1 MMKRLYRYLFPV
13 LGLAVAGCSENP
25 QPLDAP
31 GASGTLTMKVS
42 TRSDAA
48 ADDAYDP
55 MEHLTVYI
63 YNSNGEPIRKYTAK
77 EELPER
83 LELLAGE
90 YRVTVE
96 AGEEVAASFTQ
107 RLYKGEE
114 PFTVTP
120 GVNTPVEVR
129 CTLQNTVVEAV
140 FDGTIPENFG
150 TNFEVRVMSG
160 AAYDE
165 SRADASSTL
174 RYTENATGYFTLD
187 EGVDALSWQFSGT
200 QNKHGAVTKTGSI
213 PDVRT
218 PGKYTLTFRYSPDLP
233 GFIEAVAIRVDDST
247 DDFDDTIIWSPDPTI
262 EGDGFEISETQ
273 QYQGGER
280 RFLITTVKPT
290 TAATLTFDGKP
301 YDLLA
306 AISVPV
312 AGLAVEQTAENALTV
327 TLSDD
332 FFAGCT
338 GGDHTL
344 RFEASDNGGG
354 NGDAECIFAL
364 QGIVTPSAADYDLWR
379 NTVTLRA
386 RVFDAGASA
395 VTFGLRTKGGEWQEL
410 AGTDSGDGYWTATL
424 GAEWEESTNENGLA
438 VYTPKAGTGVWAED
452 EYECRAVIGEQESL
466 ASFTTS
472 GGQSI
477 PGGDMEDGSMSCFTI
492 NNQTTAFWGSGNNN
506 YMSAIIGDQ
515 LTRLCTQQEKDGS
528 KCALLATQT
537 AGGMMAAGNLFSG
550 TFVKPSTQGTVG
562 FGQDYDWQS
571 RPKALRLK
579 YHATIGNVDMTKY
592 KDENGNDPIASG
604 QPDRAIIYM
613 AIVDWDA
620 PHNVSSGLSEPS
632 GMWDPSTASSQAEGP
647 IIGYG
652 RFEVTESTSG
662 DEMVDEDLEIYYYDK
677 ETKPSKSYKIVISC
691 SANMYGDYMNGCST
705 NRLYVDDF
713 QWVY

>member
-1 MMKRLYRYLFPV
+1 MKRLYRYLFPV
-13 LGLAVAGCSENP
+13 LGLAVAGCSESS
-25 QPLDAP
+25 QPLDAA

-55 MEHLTVYI
+55 MEHLTVYL
-63 YNSNGEPIRKYTAK
+63 YNSDGNPIRKYSAK
-77 EELPER
+77 EDLPER

-114 PFTVTP
+114 SFTVTP
-120 GVNTPVEVR
+120 GVNTPVEVK
-129 CTLQNTVVEAV
+129 CTLQNTAVAAV

-150 TNFEVRVMSG
+150 TNFEVRVMPG
-160 AAYDE
+160 ATYDE
-165 SRADASSTL
+165 SRADNASTL
-174 RYTENATGYFTLD
+174 RYTEDATGYFTLD
-187 EGVDALSWQFSGT
+187 EGIDALSWQFSGT
-200 QNKHGAVTKTGSI
+200 QNTLGTVTKTGSI

-247 DDFDDTIIWSPDPTI
+247 DDFDDTIIWSPNPTI

-273 QYQGGER
+273 QYQGGEK
-280 RFLITTVKPT
+280 RFLITTVKPM

-306 AISVPV
+306 AISAPA

-364 QGIVTPSAADYDLWR
+364 QGIITPSEADYDLWR

-395 VTFGLRTKGGEWQEL
+395 VTFGLRSKAGEWQEV
-410 AGTDSGDGYWTATL
+410 AGTNSGDGYWTATF
-424 GAEWEESTNENGLA
+424 GAEWVESTNENGQTI
-438 VYTPKAGTGVWAED
+438 YTPTAGTGVWAEG
-452 EYECRAVIGEQESL
+452 EYECRAMIGEQESL
-466 ASFTTS
+466 ASFTTA

-477 PGGDMEDGSMSCFTI
+477 PGGDMEDGSMSCF
-492 NNQTTAFWGSGNNN
+492 NNNHGSFWDSGNNS
-506 YMSAIIGDQ
+506 YTPQ
-515 LTRLCTQQEKDGS
+515 LCTQQEKSGS
-528 KCALLATQT
+528 KCALLAATT
-537 AGGMMAAGNLFSG
+537 SFGVMAAGNLFTGSFNQSG
-550 TFVKPSTQGTVG
+550 FNGTVS
-562 FGQDYDWQS
+562 FGQPYDWQA
-571 RPKALRLK
+571 RPQKMHLLFYAEVLGLVNK
-579 YHATIGNVDMTKY
+579 NQHDGPLA
-592 KDENGNDPIASG
+592 NDTQDQA
-604 QPDRAIIYM
+604 RIYV
-613 AIVDWDA
+613 AIVDWST
-620 PHNVSSGLSEPS
+620 PHGVTSGTSDPTGVWDPAKGIYGGDNTTEASGKIIAYGSYFIEEQSSG
-632 GMWDPSTASSQAEGP
+632 G
-647 IIGYG
+647 
-652 RFEVTESTSG
+652 
-662 DEMVDEDLEIYYYDK
+662 EMLPLDLTLHYYDK
-677 ETKPSKSYKIVISC
+677 ETKPSGSYTLVISC
-691 SANMYGDYMNGCST
+691 ATSAYGDYMNGCST

>member
-1 MMKRLYRYLFPV
+1 MKRLYRYLFPV
-13 LGLAVAGCSENP
+13 LGLAVAGCSESP
-25 QPLDAP
+25 QPLDP
-31 GASGTLTMKVS
+31 EGTTGTLSMKIS

-129 CTLQNTVVEAV
+129 CTLQNTAVEAV

-150 TNFEVRVMSG
+150 TNFEVRVMPG

-165 SRADASSTL
+165 SRADDASTL
-174 RYTENATGYFTLD
+174 RYTEDATGYFTLD
-187 EGVDALSWQFSGT
+187 EGADALSWHFSGT
-200 QNKHGAVTKTGSI
+200 QNTLGTVTKTGSI

-262 EGDGFEISETQ
+262 EGDGFEMSETQ
-273 QYQGGER
+273 QYQGGEK

-306 AISVPV
+306 AISAPA
-312 AGLAVEQTAENALTV
+312 AGLAVEKTAENALTV

-344 RFEASDNGGG
+344 RFEAADNGGG

-364 QGIVTPSAADYDLWR
+364 QGIVAPSEADYDLWR
-379 NTVTLRA
+379 NIVTLRA

-395 VTFGLRTKGGEWQEL
+395 VTFGLRSKGGEWQEV

-424 GAEWEESTNENGLA
+424 GAEWVESTNENDQTI
-438 VYTPKAGTGVWAED
+438 YTPTAGTGVWAEG

-466 ASFTTS
+466 VSFTTA

-477 PGGDMEDGSMSCFTI
+477 PGGDMEDGSMSCF
-492 NNQTTAFWGSGNNN
+492 NNNHGSFWDSGNNSVFGISTTLCEQGLFSG
-506 YMSAIIGDQ
+506 MAGSHCAKLSA
-515 LTRLCTQQEKDGS
+515 K
-528 KCALLATQT
+528 KPAALVNL
-537 AGGMMAAGNLFSG
+537 AAGNLFTGS
-550 TFVKPSTQGTVG
+550 FSQPSTTSGRVS
-562 FGQDYDWQS
+562 FGQPYDWQA
-571 RPKALRLK
+571 RPQKMHLLFYAEVLG
-579 YHATIGNVDMTKY
+579 TIDQNQHSGPLA
-592 KDENGNDPIASG
+592 NGSQDQA
-604 QPDRAIIYM
+604 RIYV
-613 AIVDWDA
+613 AIVDWSA
-620 PHNVSSGLSEPS
+620 PHDVTSGTDSPTGVWDPAKGIYGGDNATQNEGKIIAYGSIFIEEQSSGGAMLPL
-632 GMWDPSTASSQAEGP
+632 
-647 IIGYG
+647 
-652 RFEVTESTSG
+652 
-662 DEMVDEDLEIYYYDK
+662 DLTLHYYDK
-677 ETKPSKSYKIVISC
+677 ETKPSGNYTLVISC
-691 SANMYGDYMNGCST
+691 ATSAYGDFMNGCTS
-705 NRLYVDDF
+705 NVMYVDDF

>member
-1 MMKRLYRYLFPV
+1 MKRLYRYLFPV
-13 LGLAVAGCSENP
+13 LGLAVAGCSESS
-25 QPLDAP
+25 QPLDAA

-55 MEHLTVYI
+55 MEHLTVYL
-63 YNSNGEPIRKYTAK
+63 YNSDGNPIRKYSAK
-77 EELPER
+77 EDLPER

-114 PFTVTP
+114 SFTVTP
-120 GVNTPVEVR
+120 GVNTPVEVK
-129 CTLQNTVVEAV
+129 CTLQNTAVAAV

-150 TNFEVRVMSG
+150 TNFEVRVMPG
-160 AAYDE
+160 ATYDE
-165 SRADASSTL
+165 SRADNASTL
-174 RYTENATGYFTLD
+174 RYTEDATGYFTLD

-200 QNKHGAVTKTGSI
+200 QNTLGTVTKTGSI

-273 QYQGGER
+273 QYQGGEK
-280 RFLITTVKPT
+280 RFLITTVKPM

-306 AISVPV
+306 AISAPA

-364 QGIVTPSAADYDLWR
+364 QGIITPSEADYDLWR

-395 VTFGLRTKGGEWQEL
+395 VTFGLRSKAGEWQEV
-410 AGTDSGDGYWTATL
+410 AGTNSGDGYWTATL
-424 GAEWEESTNENGLA
+424 GAEWVESTNENGQTI
-438 VYTPKAGTGVWAED
+438 YTPKAGTGVWAEG
-452 EYECRAVIGEQESL
+452 EYECRAMIGEQESL
-466 ASFTTS
+466 ASFTTA

-477 PGGDMEDGSMSCFTI
+477 PGGDMEDGSMSCF
-492 NNQTTAFWGSGNNN
+492 NNNHGSFWDSGNNS
-506 YMSAIIGDQ
+506 YTPQ
-515 LTRLCTQQEKDGS
+515 LCTQQEKSGS
-528 KCALLATQT
+528 KCALLAATT
-537 AGGMMAAGNLFSG
+537 SFGVMAAGNLFTGSFNQSG
-550 TFVKPSTQGTVG
+550 FNGTVS
-562 FGQDYDWQS
+562 FGQPYDWQA
-571 RPKALRLK
+571 RPQKMHLLFYAEVLGLVNK
-579 YHATIGNVDMTKY
+579 NQHDGPLA
-592 KDENGNDPIASG
+592 NDTQDQA
-604 QPDRAIIYM
+604 RIYV
-613 AIVDWDA
+613 AIVDWST
-620 PHNVSSGLSEPS
+620 PHGVTSGTSDPTGVWDPAKGIYGGDNTTEASGKIIAYGSYFIKEQSSG
-632 GMWDPSTASSQAEGP
+632 G
-647 IIGYG
+647 
-652 RFEVTESTSG
+652 
-662 DEMVDEDLEIYYYDK
+662 EMLPLDLTLHYYDK
-677 ETKPSKSYKIVISC
+677 ETKPSGSYTLVISC
-691 SANMYGDYMNGCST
+691 ATSAYGDYMNGCST

>member
-1 MMKRLYRYLFPV
+1 MKRLYRYLFPV

-63 YNSNGEPIRKYTAK
+63 YNSNGEPIRKYTAT

-107 RLYKGEE
+107 RLYKGEK

-129 CTLQNTVVEAV
+129 CTLQNTVVKAV

-273 QYQGGER
+273 QYQGGEK

-306 AISVPV
+306 AISAPA

-354 NGDAECIFAL
+354 NGSAECIFAL
-364 QGIVTPSAADYDLWR
+364 QGVLAPSAADYDLWA

-386 RVFDAGASA
+386 RVFDPSVTT
-395 VTFGLRTKGGEWQEL
+395 VTFGLRTKNGSWQEL
-410 AGTDSGDGYWTATL
+410 PGTNAGSETWTATFSP
-424 GAEWEESTNENGLA
+424 EWTESSNESGLT
-438 VYTPKAGTGVWAED
+438 VFTPKAGTGVRAEG
-452 EYECRAVIGEQESL
+452 EYECRAMFGERESL
-466 ASFTTS
+466 ASFTTA

-477 PGGDMEDGSMSCFTI
+477 PGGDMEDRSMSCFTI

-506 YMSAIIGDQ
+506 YMSAIIGNQ
-515 LTRLCTQQEKDGS
+515 LTRLCTQQEKSGS
-528 KCALLATQT
+528 KCALLASQT
-537 AGGMMAAGNLFSG
+537 AAGLLAAGNLFSG

-562 FGQDYDWQS
+562 FGKDYDWQA
-571 RPKALRLK
+571 RPRALRLK
-579 YHATIGNVDMTKY
+579 YHATIGTVDMTKY
-592 KDENGNDPIASG
+592 TDASGNPPIAAG
-604 QPDRAIIYM
+604 QPDRAIIYV

-620 PHNVSSGLSEPS
+620 PHNVSSGMSAPS
-632 GMWDPSTASSQAEGP
+632 GMWDPSTATSQAEGP
-647 IIGYG
+647 VIGYG
-652 RFEVTESTSG
+652 RFVIKESTAG
-662 DEMVDEDLEIYYYDK
+662 DEMVDKELEIVYYDK
-677 ETKPSKSYKIVISC
+677 QTKPSKPCKIVISC

-705 NRLYVDDF
+705 NRLYIDDF

>member
-1 MMKRLYRYLFPV
+1 MKRLYRYLFPV
-13 LGLAVAGCSENP
+13 LGLAVAGCSESS
-25 QPLDAP
+25 QPLDAA

-55 MEHLTVYI
+55 MEHLTVYL
-63 YNSNGEPIRKYTAK
+63 YNSDGNPIRKYTAK
-77 EELPER
+77 EDLPER

-96 AGEEVAASFTQ
+96 AGEAVAASFTQ

-120 GVNTPVEVR
+120 GVNTPVEVK
-129 CTLQNTVVEAV
+129 CTLQNTAVAAV

-150 TNFEVRVMSG
+150 TNFEVRVMPG
-160 AAYDE
+160 ATYDE
-165 SRADASSTL
+165 SRADNASTL
-174 RYTENATGYFTLD
+174 RYTEDATGYFTLD
-187 EGVDALSWQFSGT
+187 EGADALSWHFSGT
-200 QNKHGAVTKTGSI
+200 QNTLGTVTKTGSI

-233 GFIEAVAIRVDDST
+233 GFIEAVAIRVKDST

-262 EGDGFEISETQ
+262 EGDGFEMSETQ
-273 QYQGGER
+273 QYQGGEK

-306 AISVPV
+306 AVSTPT
-312 AGLAVEQTAENALTV
+312 AGLAVVKTAENALTV

-344 RFEASDNGGG
+344 RFEVSDNGGG
-354 NGDAECIFAL
+354 NGEAECIFTL
-364 QGIVTPSAADYDLWR
+364 QGIVPPSEADYDLWR

-395 VTFGLRTKGGEWQEL
+395 VTFGLRSKGGEWQEL

-424 GAEWEESTNENGLA
+424 GAEWEESANENGQTI
-438 VYTPKAGTGVWAED
+438 YTPTAGTGVWAEG

-466 ASFTTS
+466 ASFTTA

-477 PGGDMEDGSMSCFTI
+477 PGGDMEDGSMSCFSI

-515 LTRLCTQQEKDGS
+515 LTRLCTQQEKSGS
-528 KCALLATQT
+528 KCALLASQT
-537 AGGMMAAGNLFSG
+537 AGGMLAAGNLFSG

-562 FGQDYDWQS
+562 FGKDYDWQA
-571 RPKALRLK
+571 RPRALRLK
-579 YHATIGNVDMTKY
+579 YHATIGSVDMTKY
-592 KDENGNDPIASG
+592 KDDSGNDPIAAR
-604 QPDRAIIYM
+604 QPDRAIIYV

-620 PHNVSSGLSEPS
+620 PHNVSSGISAPS
-632 GMWDPSTASSQAEGP
+632 GMWDPSTATSQAEGP
-647 IIGYG
+647 VIGYG
-652 RFEVTESTSG
+652 RFVIKESTAG
-662 DEMVDEDLEIYYYDK
+662 DEMVDKELEIFYYDK
-677 ETKPSKSYKIVISC
+677 QTKPSKPCKIVISC

>member
-1 MMKRLYRYLFPV
+1 MKRLYRYLFPV
-13 LGLAVAGCSENP
+13 LGLAVAGCSESS
-25 QPLDAP
+25 QSLDAA

-42 TRSDAA
+42 TRSEVTSATE
-48 ADDAYDP
+48 YDP

-63 YNSNGEPIRKYTAK
+63 YNSDGEPIRKYTAK
-77 EELPER
+77 EDLPER

-114 PFTVTP
+114 SFTVTP
-120 GVNTPVEVR
+120 GVNTPVEIR
-129 CTLQNTVVEAV
+129 CTLQNAAVAAV
-140 FDGTIPENFG
+140 FDGSIPENFG
-150 TNFEVRVMSG
+150 TNFEVRVMPG

-165 SRADASSTL
+165 SRADDASTL
-174 RYTENATGYFTLD
+174 RYTENASGYFTLD
-187 EGVDALSWQFSGT
+187 EGVNALSWQFSGT
-200 QNKHGAVTKTGSI
+200 HVSKGAVEKSGTITE
-213 PDVRT
+213 VRT

-233 GFIEAVAIRVDDST
+233 GFIEGVAIRVDDDT

-262 EGDGFEISETQ
+262 EGDGFEMSETQ
-273 QYQGGER
+273 QYQGGEK

-306 AISVPV
+306 AISAPV

-332 FFAGCT
+332 FFAGCP

-354 NGDAECIFAL
+354 NGEAECIFAL
-364 QGIVTPSAADYDLWR
+364 QGIVPPSEADYDLWR

-395 VTFGLRTKGGEWQEL
+395 VTFGLRSKDGEWQEL

-424 GAEWEESTNENGLA
+424 GAEWEESTNENGQTI
-438 VYTPKAGTGVWAED
+438 YTPTAGTGVWAEG

-466 ASFTTS
+466 ASFTTA

-477 PGGDMEDGSMSCFTI
+477 PGGDMEDVSMSCF
-492 NNQTTAFWGSGNNN
+492 NNNHGSFWDSGNNS
-506 YMSAIIGDQ
+506 MSDPLCLPSTFAGIQGSNCA
-515 LTRLCTQQEKDGS
+515 RLQANKPI
-528 KCALLATQT
+528 LLVNL
-537 AGGMMAAGNLFSG
+537 AAGNLFTGSFAQSG
-550 TFVKPSTQGTVG
+550 TSGSVS
-562 FGQDYDWQS
+562 FGQPYDWQA
-571 RPKALRLK
+571 RPRKMHVLYYAETLGLVNQNQ
-579 YHATIGNVDMTKY
+579 HDGPLATGEQDQ
-592 KDENGNDPIASG
+592 A
-604 QPDRAIIYM
+604 RIYV
-613 AIVDWDA
+613 AIVDWSAAHTVTSGSSA
-620 PHNVSSGLSEPS
+620 PKGIWDPTKGIYGGDNATQNEGKIIAYGSIFIEEQSSG
-632 GMWDPSTASSQAEGP
+632 G
-647 IIGYG
+647 
-652 RFEVTESTSG
+652 
-662 DEMVDEDLEIYYYDK
+662 EMIPLDLTLHYYDK
-677 ETKPSKSYKIVISC
+677 ETKPSGNYTLVISC
-691 SANMYGDYMNGCST
+691 ATSAYGDFMNGCTS
-705 NRLYVDDF
+705 NVLYVDDF